1 MNKHFLEILEKS
13 KEIHSKKAADYTTDS
28 NTDPHENFTRASEIA
43 SWFPKEYGSYSAL
56 IGTKLSRLAALLS
69 SGRAPNNESLD
80 DTFLDLLTYVG
91 LMYSFYKDRQVQ
103 EKVEYAGPEE
113 TFVFHKGYQEFKENP
128 IGEPEYIRGL
138 GTDVTTTPFKDDKGI
153 NQCWHNYV
161 NSQHICDNCG
171 LVISFESIARRY
183 LFEPTSDKYVRKV

>member
-43 SWFPKEYGSYSAL
+43 SWFPKPYGSYAAL
-56 IGTKLSRLAALLS
+56 IGTKLARLGALLS
-69 SGRAPNNESLD
+69 SGRQTNNESLD

-91 LMYSFYKDRQVQ
+91 LMYSFYKDNQ
-103 EKVEYAGPEE
+103 PE
-113 TFVFHKGYQEFKENP
+113 TLVDLFDKSYQPGEIRFNP
-128 IGEPEYIRGL
+128 NQNTVGEPEYIRGL